1 MAMLTRIVILMQNI
15 RISSLSMVANTS
27 RDTKAQLRLLQ
38 FLSPAMP
45 VGAYSYSQGLE
56 WAVEQGWI
64 TDEASFQQWVTE
76 LIACTLTLQELPL
89 IRRLHRCFQSHDVAG
104 LEHWSQTA
112 LAVRD
117 TAESRQEELDRA
129 LAYLRVLEAI
139 AAVQDEW
146 PRHCFLRSPLVAMS
160 YFSVDH
166 GIGEESLSEAFAH
179 NWLENML
186 ITGVKIIPLGQS
198 SAQKLLF
205 ELADQVIV
213 ALSSSQKVED
223 DEIGVSLPALSMAC
237 LLYTSP
243 SPRDQRG
250 SRMPSSA

>member
-1 MAMLTRIVILMQNI
+1 MAMLTRIAILMQST
-15 RISSLSMVANTS
+15 RTSSQLLMINTARES
-27 RDTKAQLRLLQ
+27 KAQLRLLQ

-64 TDEASFQQWVTE
+64 TDEASFEQWVTE
-76 LIACTLTLQELPL
+76 LIGSTLTLQELPL
-89 IRRLHRCFQSHDVAG
+89 IRRLHRCFLRHDLEG
-104 LEHWSQTA
+104 IEHWSQTA

-117 TAESRQEELDRA
+117 TAESRQEEQDRA
-129 LAYLRVLEAI
+129 MAYLRVLETI
-139 AAVQDEW
+139 ASVHDDW

-160 YFSVDH
+160 YFSVDQ
-166 GIGEESLSEAFAH
+166 GIDEESLSEAFAH

-205 ELADQVIV
+205 ELADEVIIALQGSLKV
-213 ALSSSQKVED
+213 AD
-223 DEIGVSLPALSMAC
+223 DEIGVSLPALSMASC
-237 LLYTSP
+237 GHEQQYTRIYRS
-243 SPRDQRG
+243 
-250 SRMPSSA
+250 